1 MAKKK
6 KEKVD
11 VSGID
16 DNEIYLMIEGLT
28 KELIKVKNEQL
39 RDEFLQLKEDMGLK
53 KEDDDT
59 QLYRSYVGHKIAV
72 LLNTVEHL
80 IRDIKQ
86 TREMFV
92 EALGEIIDTLNDKT

>member
-1 MAKKK
+1 MAKKNK
-6 KEKVD
+6 N
-11 VSGID
+11 
-16 DNEIYLMIEGLT
+16 NELSDEDIFYMTEGLT

-86 TREMFV
+86 TREMFA

>member
-1 MAKKK
+1 MAKEKK
-6 KEKVD
+6 N
-11 VSGID
+11 
-16 DNEIYLMIEGLT
+16 NELSDEDIFYMTEGLT

-86 TREMFV
+86 TREMFA

>member
-6 KEKVD
+6 KN
-11 VSGID
+11 
-16 DNEIYLMIEGLT
+16 NELSDEDIFYMTEGLT

-39 RDEFLQLKEDMGLK
+39 RDEFLQLKEYMGLK

>member
-6 KEKVD
+6 KN
-11 VSGID
+11 
-16 DNEIYLMIEGLT
+16 NELSDEDIFYMTEGLT

-86 TREMFV
+86 TREMFA